1 MAHTVLYFYL
11 SAPAKGAFFIAS
23 SIAPQSATTPPH
35 AIPAYSLMS
44 LQLVQQFQRDL
55 EQLIQYG
62 GTRNESSV
70 RAACQELLRGLAR
83 SHDLELVPEVAYK
96 APGMKNTVKPDGTLK
111 DALRQSRDYWESKD
125 DADSLYGFR

>member
-1 MAHTVLYFYL
+1 MAHTMLYSYL
-11 SAPAKGAFFIAS
+11 SAPKRGAFFIVAR
-23 SIAPQSATTPPH
+23 AANATTPPH
-35 AIPAYSLMS
+35 AIPVYSLMS

-55 EQLIQYG
+55 ERLIQYG

-70 RAACQELLRGLAR
+70 RAAFQELLRGLAR

-111 DALRQSRDYWESKD
+111 DALRQSRGY
-125 DADSLYGFR
+125 